1 MHTTSEIHAG
11 SKTTKVLGRPK
22 KSRHIP
28 SERKT
33 ALAVAAGGRCEFRG
47 CSKYLFEHPI
57 SLSDV
62 NLSKHAH
69 IYAFSEDGPRGDDPS
84 RPADIHGIDNLMLMC
99 GDCHD
104 EIDKNKAL
112 YPAPRLIEMKR
123 EHEERIR
130 YLTGL
135 GPESRTSL
143 LILRGQIADRPVDIS
158 FDEMRDAVAPMYPI
172 DRKGRVIDVSNL
184 GDDRAPGYFENA
196 ARVIRLG
203 MKDFYARQV
212 DGTAPRHVSVFALAS
227 IPLLVL
233 FGRNVSDKI
242 QVQFYQRHRGQPQP
256 WKWQDD
262 ADGNLNFDTELL
274 KDGADRSRIG
284 LILSIS
290 GKMARDT
297 LPRDIHDNCPLFEI
311 SVADELPDVRV
322 LRRHQDL
329 DEFRRV
335 YGRLLSRITA
345 EYPECRELHLFPAVP
360 APVAVMCGHERL
372 PKVQPTLCVYD
383 NTAQPDG
390 KKQFVLRLKIDDY
403 EQQ

>member
-1 MHTTSEIHAG
+1 MHTTSEIPAH
-11 SKTTKVLGRPK
+11 SKTNKVVRRPK

-33 ALAVAAGGRCEFRG
+33 ALAVVSGGRCEFRG
-47 CSKYLFEHPI
+47 CAKYLFEHPI

-84 RPADIHGIDNLMLMC
+84 RPVDIHGIENLMLMC

-104 EIDKNKAL
+104 EIDKNETL
-112 YPAPRLIEMKR
+112 YPASRLIEMKR

-158 FDEMRDAVAPMYPI
+158 FDEMRDAVAPRYPI
-172 DRKGRVIDVSNL
+172 DRKGHVIDVSNL
-184 GDDRAPGYFENA
+184 GDDRDSGYFENA
-196 ARVIRLG
+196 ARVIRLR
-203 MKDFYARQV
+203 MKDFYARDV
-212 DGTAPRHVSVFALAS
+212 DGTALRHLSVFALAS

-233 FGRNVSDKI
+233 LGRNVSDKI
-242 QVQFYQRHRGQPQP
+242 QVDFYQRHRGQPQP

-262 ADGNLNFDTELL
+262 TDGSLNFDTQLV
-274 KDGADRSRIG
+274 KKGDDRSRIG

-290 GKMARDT
+290 GKISRDT
-297 LPRDIHDNCPLFEI
+297 LPECILDNCPVFEI
-311 SVADELPDVRV
+311 SLTGEMPDVRA
-322 LRRHQDL
+322 LRRRRDL
-329 DEFRRV
+329 NAFRHI
-335 YGRLLSRITA
+335 YSRLLSRISL
-345 EYPECRELHLFPAVP
+345 EYPECREIHLFPAVP
-360 APVAVMCGHERL
+360 APIAVMCGHERL
-372 PKVQPTLCVYD
+372 PKIQPTLCVYD
-383 NTAQPDG
+383 NVSQPDG
-390 KKQFVLRLKIDDY
+390 RRRFLLRLKIDDY